1 MIHRPSWRMRE
12 EGEMVACVA
21 ECPEC
26 HSPASV
32 VVSSDLLRPPL
43 SELPEL
49 CCPPVPETVQS
60 AKASDGHIPGRA
72 AELLKPRH
80 ASLVG

>member
-49 CCPPVPETVQS
+49 RCPKCRKRFRVR
-60 AKASDGHIPGRA
+60 AKDLSILSVKAHRCG
-72 AELLKPRH
+72 
-80 ASLVG
+80 

>member
-43 SELPEL
+43 SKLPQ
-49 CCPPVPETVQS
+49 VPQTLQS
-60 AKASDGHIPGRA
+60 AKGPDGHVPGRA
-72 AELLKPRH
+72 AELLNPRH
-80 ASLVG
+80 ATLVG

>member
-1 MIHRPSWRMRE
+1 MIVRPSWRMRE

-49 CCPPVPETVQS
+49 CCPRCRKRFKAPKDRMDIFPV
-60 AKASDGHIPGRA
+60 GR
-72 AELLKPRH
+72 RNC
-80 ASLVG
+80 